1 MLEREF
7 HALFRDLSEQGL
19 SIADGLLPTELV
31 DALYQEALSAWQAGQ
46 FTAARVGHAR
56 QPQRITAIRGDTIM
70 WLDREPHSPAQG
82 EFLEFTETL
91 RHALNQEFYLGL
103 QRTEFHYARY
113 DAGEG
118 YARHFDQHRGQ
129 PHRRITLILYLTPD
143 RQPDDGG
150 ELCLFKPD
158 DPQQEWLRIAPERG
172 RLVLF
177 RSELIPHAVL
187 PTRRPRWSMTGW
199 FRNDSVLLQAA

>member
-31 DALYQEALSAWQAGQ
+31 EALYQEALSAWQAGQ

-56 QPQRITAIRGDTIM
+56 QPQRITVIRGDTIM
-70 WLDREPHSPAQG
+70 WLDPEPHSPAQG

-129 PHRRITLILYLTPD
+129 PNRRITLILYLTPD

>member
-19 SIADGLLPTELV
+19 SIADGLLPDELI
-31 DALYQEALSAWQAGQ
+31 DALYHEALGAWQTGQ

-70 WLDREPHSPAQG
+70 WLDPERHSPAQ
-82 EFLEFTETL
+82 EQFLQFTETL
-91 RHALNQEFYLGL
+91 RHALNEAFYLGL

-118 YARHFDQHRGQ
+118 YARHLDQHRGQ